1 MNNRLRNMDSNNRRL
16 IDNHNHYAKAYDV
29 FCKYSSKHEILS
41 KWAEEVF
48 PKVVV
53 EKLSKGLVEGGT
65 KLRTLGIGSASG
77 FMDCKL
83 ISCILRKFPDVCS
96 TIVEP
101 MQSHIDRFKEN
112 AAEESLLSVEWDWN
126 QTTWQQYYDDLTLT
140 DIPSTKFH
148 FVSSIHSLYHIPNL
162 EKTIKEF
169 LACLEDGGILLLK
182 LTADFSDVRRFPK
195 RCQLPD
201 ENFFNTKNAE
211 DVKQILKTLS
221 IPFETTRV
229 ESFVDITPCFDS
241 NNKDGQMLFDFLMQ
255 EVHFHFNKSPIVIE
269 DILKRLSE
277 PDLTSTVDGKT
288 ILRNDWEAIVI
299 QKKQEI

>member
-1 MNNRLRNMDSNNRRL
+1 MDSNNRRL
-16 IDNHNHYAKAYDV
+16 LDNHNHYARAFDV

-101 MQSHIDRFKEN
+101 MLSYIDRFKEN

-126 QTTWQQYYDDLTLT
+126 QTMWQQYYDDLTLT

-148 FVSSIHSLYHIPNL
+148 FVSSIHSLYYIPNL

-169 LACLEDGGILLLK
+169 LACLEDGGILLLI
-182 LTADFSDVRRFPK
+182 LSAG
-195 RCQLPD
+195 
-201 ENFFNTKNAE
+201 NAIY
-211 DVKQILKTLS
+211 V
-221 IPFETTRV
+221 
-229 ESFVDITPCFDS
+229 SF
-241 NNKDGQMLFDFLMQ
+241 L
-255 EVHFHFNKSPIVIE
+255 
-269 DILKRLSE
+269 
-277 PDLTSTVDGKT
+277 
-288 ILRNDWEAIVI
+288 
-299 QKKQEI
+299 